1 LGCGGLKPAGD
12 PSVAARPAAHNR
24 IGGGMRMVVAMKAA
38 AQLQTDLQ
46 PLDDAMA
53 ALDLERALAQC
64 QALTEDV
71 ER

>member
-1 LGCGGLKPAGD
+1 
-12 PSVAARPAAHNR
+12 
-24 IGGGMRMVVAMKAA
+24 MRMVVAMKAA

>member
-1 LGCGGLKPAGD
+1 
-12 PSVAARPAAHNR
+12 
-24 IGGGMRMVVAMKAA
+24 MRMVVAMKAA

-53 ALDLERALAQC
+53 ALDFERALAQC